1 MPPVRPDCTQSQP
14 VSCEEKSL
22 GPARIRTRFCGL
34 PARSLLNILTTLF
47 FLQEVPIKCY
57 FITYGKLYMP
67 VSLLMYEEK
76 HRFVVNRL
84 LLLALEDQVIITLAK
99 IEFARLL
106 NVTWYV
112 S

>member
-1 MPPVRPDCTQSQP
+1 
-14 VSCEEKSL
+14 
-22 GPARIRTRFCGL
+22 
-34 PARSLLNILTTLF
+34 
-47 FLQEVPIKCY
+47 
-57 FITYGKLYMP
+57 MP